1 MLFCGCTIS
10 RTKQAATQAIVA
22 KFSEL
27 SPDDK
32 ARLRQQREIIV
43 TAAKQPYGTAAL
55 TKAVADLPLLQRL
68 IDDKA
73 FGKTPG
79 HRTVSAMGH
88 GHRRVWQRPNA
99 SFKGLF
105 RSNQRADHDLQANRD
120 GPCREFIGAASHK
133 PRVARSHRRVGLPL
147 GSVSP
152 LANNDQLQSSANR
165 TNQTIQDLKSAEMPP
180 NEQDPKQTRAG
191 FAASEPP
198 AKPR

>member
-1 MLFCGCTIS
+1 MTASFHRNAYCLGKLLSTVSPGRALWSRFQDYKSMRSRKRLSVEHSALVVALTMLFCGCTIS

-79 HRTVSAMGH
+79 HRTVSTMGH
-88 GHRRVWQRPNA
+88 G
-99 SFKGLF
+99 
-105 RSNQRADHDLQANRD
+105 
-120 GPCREFIGAASHK
+120 
-133 PRVARSHRRVGLPL
+133 
-147 GSVSP
+147 
-152 LANNDQLQSSANR
+152 
-165 TNQTIQDLKSAEMPP
+165 
-180 NEQDPKQTRAG
+180 
-191 FAASEPP
+191 
-198 AKPR
+198 